1 MKRIAIFIAL
11 TTLFV
16 ACGTGEQKTIIISPT
31 PMTSDDIIADTIIYS
46 VLIRNF
52 EPSDTWASQRL
63 QYVKSDTLINRIFE
77 SVYKGENTAYDY
89 YTNKPLTPDEIKEI
103 EKTEGFSRD
112 LIQELQ
118 FEEIWFTAKDVS
130 WFHKEVL
137 SVNMGYGV
145 FNQDGSQRG
154 LKPVFRIRFDTK
166 HPLPTAK

>member
-1 MKRIAIFIAL
+1 MKQVAIFIVL
-11 TTLFV
+11 TALFV
-16 ACGTGEQKTIIISPT
+16 ACGTGEQKTIIISST
-31 PMTSDDIIADTIIYS
+31 PLASDDIIADTIIYS

-63 QYVKSDTLINRIFE
+63 QYVKPDTLINRIFE
-77 SVYKGENTAYDY
+77 SIYKGTNTAYDY
-89 YTNKPLTPDEIKEI
+89 YTNKPLTLDEIKEI
-103 EKTEGFSRD
+103 ETTEGFSRD

-118 FEEIWFTAKDVS
+118 FEEIWFTAKDAT

-137 SVNMGYGV
+137 SVNMGYAV

-154 LKPVFRIRFDTK
+154 LKPVFRIRFTPE